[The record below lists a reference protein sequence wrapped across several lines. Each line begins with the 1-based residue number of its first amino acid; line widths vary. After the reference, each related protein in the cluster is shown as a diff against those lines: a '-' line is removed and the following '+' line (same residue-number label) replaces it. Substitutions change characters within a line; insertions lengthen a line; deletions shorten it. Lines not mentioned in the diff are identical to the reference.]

1 MKILHVMAGA
11 PEGGAETFF
20 LEGAL
25 ALADGDISQHV
36 LTRPNNDFRLSEF
49 GGKGGRRHPGPVPP
63 PHPLAHGQAVEKGQ
77 ARLWPDII
85 QLIFASFHRATSR
98 SAP

>member
-25 ALADGDISQHV
+25 ALADGDVRESLAFYERV
-36 LTRPNNDFRLSEF
+36 LREQRR
-49 GGKGGRRHPGPVPP
+49 GGP
-63 PHPLAHGQAVEKGQ
+63 
-77 ARLWPDII
+77 
-85 QLIFASFHRATSR
+85 
-98 SAP
+98 

>member
-20 LEGAL
+20 LGGAL
-25 ALADGDISQHV
+25 ALADGGARQHV
-36 LTRPNNDFRLSEF
+36 LTRPNNDFRLSEL
-49 GGKGGRRHPGPVPP
+49 GKKGRHPGPVPA
-63 PHPLAHGQAVEKGQ
+63 PHPLAHEQAVEKAMRAFG
-77 ARLWPDII
+77 PDII
-85 QLIFASFHRATSR
+85 QLIFASFRRATSR